1 MPASIGIIS
10 AEAKITDQR
19 VHIPEHCFRDRLI
32 VVFLFL
38 ASLGYLC
45 LFRRYTTIEP
55 DEGIVLQGAQRIL
68 HGQVLYRDFFSY
80 FTPGSYYSLA
90 LLFKVFGSSF
100 MVARTALAV
109 VGAIFA
115 AIAYLLMRRVCSTKA
130 SLFVASLVTLI
141 ALPFR
146 FLVLHNWDSTL
157 WACLAVY
164 CALRMMESQR
174 AAWAIAT
181 GSSISLCLL
190 FEQSKGAGL
199 CLGLGAGL
207 LLIGSK
213 DPRLRSR
220 TIMVAIAMGLAG
232 PFLVAV
238 IYFGGAQHSLS
249 LMISDWLWP
258 LRHYSTTNRVPYG
271 YQDWSDSARRELFSR
286 GSWMVRV
293 ITILA
298 MSPAFLIP
306 VLPLVALGIGTY
318 WTIRLWRNSI
328 ADPKS
333 CYYVLTCTC
342 LAGLLLSVMIGRAD
356 ILHFMYLLPLFSLPI
371 AWVMNGADIRG
382 QTFQRI
388 WPFLNA
394 YIV

>member
-1 MPASIGIIS
+1 MPASIGIIP

-19 VHIPEHCFRDRLI
+19 VHIPEHCFRDLLI
-32 VVFLFL
+32 VVFLFVV
-38 ASLGYLC
+38 SLSYLC

-164 CALRMMESQR
+164 CALRMMES
-174 AAWAIAT
+174 
-181 GSSISLCLL
+181 
-190 FEQSKGAGL
+190 
-199 CLGLGAGL
+199 
-207 LLIGSK
+207 
-213 DPRLRSR
+213 PRSR
-220 TIMVAIAMGLAG
+220 R
-232 PFLVAV
+232 
-238 IYFGGAQHSLS
+238 
-249 LMISDWLWP
+249 ISP
-258 LRHYSTTNRVPYG
+258 TNRPGV
-271 YQDWSDSARRELFSR
+271 SSSVLAR
-286 GSWMVRV
+286 
-293 ITILA
+293 
-298 MSPAFLIP
+298 
-306 VLPLVALGIGTY
+306 
-318 WTIRLWRNSI
+318 
-328 ADPKS
+328 
-333 CYYVLTCTC
+333 
-342 LAGLLLSVMIGRAD
+342 
-356 ILHFMYLLPLFSLPI
+356 
-371 AWVMNGADIRG
+371 
-382 QTFQRI
+382 
-388 WPFLNA
+388 
-394 YIV
+394 